1 MPAVTN
7 ATAEIA
13 AADGYPHIRLFTV
26 GGDTQNQPGQPA
38 LHDLQTVQQPWSVA
52 SSRSVGSG
60 GEFGVFS
67 AVCWLFGRAISDKL
81 GLADLTGLAAAVP
94 IGLISNN
101 VGGTRIEKWLPP
113 ASLASCETAGGPHVL
128 PPFAKN
134 ETVVSSELWGAMIS
148 PYTVGPMVVSGIA
161 WYQGEQNVDG
171 PASAE
176 SYSCTFPALVSSW
189 RAAFRPTAPDTLYFG
204 FVQISG
210 FCCAAYDTCDVN
222 SGRHED
228 QSGNAWAGLRAAQM
242 SAAQL
247 PMVGWR

>member
-1 MPAVTN
+1 MADYPA
-7 ATAEIA
+7 
-13 AADGYPHIRLFTV
+13 IRL
-26 GGDTQNQPGQPA
+26 
-38 LHDLQTVQQPWSVA
+38 LQIFPTSQQQPLLEA
-52 SSRSVGSG
+52 SNSG
-60 GEFGVFS
+60 WRPAPRLVKQPSANFS

-148 PYTVGPMVVSGIA
+148 PYTVGPMAVSGIA